1 MKESL
6 TVLSNFRKSWEETV
20 FSKDV
25 LLSLGKMQIHEEQLI
40 VTIQIIYEDTDE
52 VVQEWEVVCTNFKDH
67 HLNVDYFGEFIT
79 LLDDHPLL
87 WDHNDELVELFF
99 KGKCEDIHQVVG
111 DLFISQ
117 WQLSEGK
124 IPLEKF
130 LNKHQKVADLLREG
144 QGLLSKGPKKLIK
157 EHENVLL
164 RHGYKTT
171 LLDCVQRN
179 EKYKIFI
186 CGESY
191 IVAEDFRAIQIK

>member
-1 MKESL
+1 M
-6 TVLSNFRKSWEETV
+6 LSNFRKSWEETV